1 MALKKIFEPFTINQT
16 TFKNRLVVSAM
27 DSSYCR
33 DGGYASKKFIAY
45 HERKARGGF
54 GLIITEDICITP
66 EAAAS
71 NNLAGLWK
79 DEQIASFKE
88 LTDRVH
94 AQGAKMFAQIY
105 HAGRETSSA
114 VTGVRCVAPS
124 AIKDPTI
131 GETPRELTVEE
142 IKDLVKAFGDCARRA
157 QLAGFDGVEIHGAHG
172 YLIEQ
177 FLSTFSNH
185 RCDEYGGTIQNRCRF
200 MVEIVEDIREKCG
213 RAFPI
218 QLRLTANEYLPG
230 GLAIEEAKVVAR
242 IAEEAGVDS
251 INVSQ
256 GAYGSLYAVLPPSCT
271 ARAAFIDNAYE
282 IKKAVSIPVLGVGKI
297 NDPFVAESVIA
308 SGKADACCM
317 GRASLADPDMPRKAA
332 AGKYDDILRCVGC
345 LQGCIGENNR
355 GNFVRCMVNPLTGM
369 ETEYDL
375 SPVAEPKHIVV
386 IGGGVAGCEAAIAA
400 AQRGHKVTLLEKTGT
415 LGGQFIV
422 ASVPVGKGDFSSFIV
437 WQKHT
442 LKKLGVDVRLNTE
455 ADRELVDSFKPDTV
469 IVANGSNPAMP
480 PVPGL
485 RDNSE
490 IAHKYLRGEIEF
502 GEKVVVIGGG
512 LVGAETADHMAVHG
526 AKDVTIIEMQP
537 DIMLDGEPIPNEVV
551 FNRFKQYGVK
561 VVTSARVTS
570 VEADAVTYEKDGAS
584 VRIDGVNTIVN
595 ATGVKPDGSVAA
607 MLEGA
612 PYEVVIAG
620 DASSAKN
627 GFKNIQ
633 EGYEAGLRV

>member
-142 IKDLVKAFGDCARRA
+142 IKELVKAFGDCARRA

-177 FLSTFSNH
+177 FFSTFSNH

-230 GLAIEEAKVVAR
+230 GLAIEEAKVIAR

-282 IKKAVSIPVLGVGKI
+282 IKKAVNIPVLGVGKI

-386 IGGGVAGCEAAIAA
+386 IGGG
-400 AQRGHKVTLLEKTGT
+400 
-415 LGGQFIV
+415 
-422 ASVPVGKGDFSSFIV
+422 
-437 WQKHT
+437 
-442 LKKLGVDVRLNTE
+442 
-455 ADRELVDSFKPDTV
+455 
-469 IVANGSNPAMP
+469 
-480 PVPGL
+480 
-485 RDNSE
+485 
-490 IAHKYLRGEIEF
+490 
-502 GEKVVVIGGG
+502 

-570 VEADAVTYEKDGAS
+570 VEAAAVTYEKDGVS

>member
-1 MALKKIFEPFTINQT
+1 MALKKIFEPFTINQLT
-16 TFKNRLVVSAM
+16 IKNRLVVSAM

-33 DGGYASKKFIAY
+33 DGGYASEKFIAY

-54 GLIITEDICITP
+54 GLIITEDICIVP

-79 DEQIASFKE
+79 DEQIDSFRIV
-88 LTDRVH
+88 TDRVH
-94 AQGAKMFAQIY
+94 AHGAKMFAQIY
-105 HAGRETSSA
+105 HAGRETTSA

-124 AIKDPTI
+124 AIKDPTMN
-131 GETPRELTVEE
+131 ETPHELTVEE
-142 IKDLVKAFGDCARRA
+142 IKELVKAFGDCARRA

-172 YLIEQ
+172 YMIEQ
-177 FLSTFSNH
+177 FFSTFSNH

-200 MVEIVEDIREKCG
+200 MVEIIKDIREKCG
-213 RAFPI
+213 NEFPI

-230 GLAIEEAKVVAR
+230 GLAIEEAKVIAR
-242 IAEEAGVDS
+242 IAEEAGIDS

-256 GAYGSLYAVLPPSCT
+256 GAYGSLFAVLPPSCVD
-271 ARAAFIDNAYE
+271 RAAFIDNAYE
-282 IKKAVSIPVLGVGKI
+282 IKKAVSVPVLGVGKI
-297 NDPFVAESVIA
+297 NDPMVAESIIA

-317 GRASLADPDMPRKAA
+317 GRASLADPDLPRKAA
-332 AGKYDDILRCVGC
+332 AGNYDDIIRCVGC

-375 SPVAEPKHIVV
+375 TPVAEPKNIVV
-386 IGGGVAGCEAAIAA
+386 IGGGVAGCEAAIVA
-400 AQRGHKVTLLEKTGT
+400 AQRGHKVTILEKTEK

-442 LKKLGVDVRLNTE
+442 LKKLGVNVVYNVDVT
-455 ADRELVDSFKPDTV
+455 RELVDSYNPDAV

-490 IAHKYLRGEIEF
+490 IAHKYLRGELEF
-502 GEKVVVIGGG
+502 GDKVVVIGGG

-526 AKDVTIIEMQP
+526 AKDVTVIEMQP
-537 DIMLDGEPIPNEVV
+537 DIMLDGEPIPNSFV
-551 FNRFKQYGVK
+551 FKRFKEYGVK

-570 VEADAVTYEKDGAS
+570 VEANAVTYECNGETI
-584 VRIDGVNTIVN
+584 RIENVNSIVN
-595 ATGVKPDGSVAA
+595 ATGVKPDSSVQE
-607 MLEGA
+607 MLAGA
-612 PYEVVIAG
+612 PYTVVVAG
-620 DASSAKN
+620 DARTAKN

-633 EGYEAGLRV
+633 EGYEAGLSI